1 MCILYRGVKVEK
13 GAVIKNSII
22 MTNCCIHKDAYIENV
37 ILDKDV
43 TVNEHQKLIGSA
55 DKPFVVAKRQTI

>member
-1 MCILYRGVKVEK
+1 
-13 GAVIKNSII
+13 
-22 MTNCCIHKDAYIENV
+22 MTNCQIKAGALIENV

-43 TVNEHQKLIGSA
+43 IVNEHQKLIGSQ